1 MEWIGRGDK
10 KSVDDINL
18 PNLSAR
24 VSWHGDASIQNLVL
38 DVLFAVAG
46 PAATGRERKSQSD
59 RVPTDQPTATA
70 SAAALSHEWKMLSL
84 TTVDWK

>member
-18 PNLSAR
+18 PSLSAR

-59 RVPTDQPTATA
+59 RVPTDRPTDGGGGIVARVEDVIA
-70 SAAALSHEWKMLSL
+70 
-84 TTVDWK
+84 DDC